1 MALTVLSM
9 DPGTTNFAASVLRVA
24 PSGDVLKTKVIGSRL
39 ISNTIKVPGDLQR
52 EARAFRSEVFSL
64 EHMYGPFDLVVAE
77 RFQSR
82 GLKGTTIESIN
93 MMLGVLAVM
102 YDSLTVYTAA
112 TWKNA
117 FNRKFDLK
125 DLYEVQKI
133 SNKPIKKSER
143 RTIHELDCTLMG
155 VFHACKQLGYD
166 PFHQFEGED
175 KLLKFFRHFDSSL
188 RV

>member
-1 MALTVLSM
+1 
-9 DPGTTNFAASVLRVA
+9 
-24 PSGDVLKTKVIGSRL
+24 
-39 ISNTIKVPGDLQR
+39 
-52 EARAFRSEVFSL
+52 
-64 EHMYGPFDLVVAE
+64 
-77 RFQSR
+77 
-82 GLKGTTIESIN
+82 

-133 SNKPIKKSER
+133 SNQPTKKSER

-166 PFHQFEGED
+166 PFHQLEGED

-188 RV
+188 IV